1 MTLVGLR
8 PAVIAFAAVAVGL
21 LPFQGAV
28 VPTAAAASSS
38 RVVTVPVVPAAVD
51 GRYPAGVFHGID
63 LWVDPVHGSDG
74 NSGISRG
81 SALRTVAAA
90 WRLIPANTTLT
101 RGVRVNLVRGT
112 YGESVLLPYWE
123 HRWGTAA
130 APIILRSVDG
140 VHAAR
145 FTGDMNVFD
154 VRYLY
159 LLGFDIIRAGDAFHC
174 ERCSH
179 VLLRAMELSG
189 EGGAHETVKVNQS
202 DHFYIEDSTVHG
214 ADDNNVDFVAV
225 TYGHL
230 VGNRLYNAQDWCA
243 YTKGGSAWITVADN
257 IIDHCGTGGFTAGQG
272 TGFEFMQS
280 PFLHY
285 EAYGIR
291 VIGNLIHDTDG
302 AGLGVNG
309 GYNVLLAFNTL
320 YRVGIRSHAV
330 EIVPGSRGCDAFS
343 AGASTVPCAARRAL
357 GGWGTTDAGGQWI
370 PDRHVYFLDNVVANP
385 PGYASAWSHFDVHPP
400 VNAPVASGVPRPSR
414 TDDDL
419 VIAGNVL
426 LNGPGNLDLGF
437 AAGSCTAV
445 NPGCSPTFVRSH
457 NRIGPSTR
465 VFVDAAHGDYRFIA
479 GSLPTSA
486 PIVSLLPFRWT
497 DAPARPRFAV
507 GSWSGLVMP
516 ARAHPGTWRTRG

>member
-1 MTLVGLR
+1 MNLPGLR
-8 PAVIAFAAVAVGL
+8 PAVIAVVAVAVGL
-21 LPFQGAV
+21 LPFPGGSRPAL
-28 VPTAAAASSS
+28 AASSVP
-38 RVVTVPVVPAAVD
+38 RVTTVPVVPAAVD
-51 GRYPAGVFHGID
+51 GRYPVGMFHGTD
-63 LWVDPVHGSDG
+63 LWVDPVHGSDD
-74 NSGISRG
+74 NSGSSRAA
-81 SALRTVAAA
+81 ALRTVAAA
-90 WRLIPANTTLT
+90 WRAIPASTPLT
-101 RGVRVNLVRGT
+101 RGVRINLVRGI
-112 YGESVLLPYWE
+112 YPESLLLAYWE
-123 HRWGTAA
+123 HRWGTAS

-159 LLGFDIIRAGDAFHC
+159 LVGFDIIRPGDAFHC

-189 EGGAHETVKVNQS
+189 AGGAHETVKVNQS
-202 DHFYIEDSTVHG
+202 DHFYLEDSNVHG

-225 TYGHL
+225 TFGHL
-230 VGNRLYNAQDWCA
+230 VGNRLHDAQDWCA
-243 YTKGGSAWITVADN
+243 YAKGGSAWITVADN

-309 GYNVLLAFNTL
+309 GDNVLMAFNTM
-320 YRVGIRSHAV
+320 YRVGARSHAV

-343 AGASTVPCAARRAL
+343 AGQSTAACAARRAL

-385 PGYASAWSHFDVHPP
+385 PGYSSAWSHFDVHPP
-400 VNAPVASGVPRPSR
+400 VNAPVTSGVPRPSR

-426 LNGPGNLDLGF
+426 FNGPAGLDLGF
-437 AAGSCTAV
+437 ATGSCLAT
-445 NPGCSPTFVRSH
+445 NPGCSPAFVRSH
-457 NRIGPSTR
+457 NIIGPSTR
-465 VFVDAAHGDYRFIA
+465 VFVDPARGDFRFIA
-479 GSLPTSA
+479 GSVPSTAS
-486 PIVSLLPFRWT
+486 VVGLLRFRWN
-497 DAPARPRFAV
+497 DLPPRPRITV
-507 GSWSGLVMP
+507 GSWTGLLMP
-516 ARAHPGTWRTRG
+516 ARAHPGTWRTH